1 MAIFQKKKKL
11 FGIVPYYNMNDVY
24 YSFFSL
30 QKFFSLNMSNY
41 LFDIRLLLKMI
52 EIFVVEKMEMAE
64 KKIKIAAN
72 GKKMNEFF

>member
-1 MAIFQKKKKL
+1 
-11 FGIVPYYNMNDVY
+11 MNDVY

-52 EIFVVEKMEMAE
+52 EIFVVEMIKMAE
-64 KKIKIAAN
+64 KKTKIAAN

>member
-1 MAIFQKKKKL
+1 
-11 FGIVPYYNMNDVY
+11 MNDVY

-64 KKIKIAAN
+64 KKTKIAAN
-72 GKKMNEFF
+72 GKKMNEFL